1 MKRKSIIM
9 YKFHPGPKEFI
20 SDKMSNPGSKYKI
33 DDYF

>member
-1 MKRKSIIM
+1 MKEYNNVS
-9 YKFHPGPKEFI
+9 KFHPDPKEFI